1 MFLLVVTI
9 LMFFGGTIF
18 LSIDASDLVRRI
30 QVIMINNPDQS
41 LQVKLDRVN
50 DQLKKLTWTGEMLF
64 IFMLILGDSVVVWR
78 TWTIYERQRKWL
90 LIPIGTW
97 LGSLAAGLYEL
108 GCDVQTHW
116 AINDFGPTAASVGAA
131 KCAHADLSSY
141 TLSYVTNIFCTLLI
155 AYKAWLHRKLMSMYL
170 GNARRKTAVEKILT
184 LLLESGFVY
193 IVIYT
198 LQAVPIYKAP
208 LSAAGLFA
216 FNVVN
221 AIIQQAMG
229 MYPTVIIIL
238 VRMHKSLWDAREMSQ
253 GLVSTAKFRAG
264 ASSAERSDE
273 VTAAASSS
281 NYSTHGHQSD
291 VIAMVDLD
299 HPDDHNS
306 EHKDSKIGNAV

>member
-1 MFLLVVTI
+1 
-9 LMFFGGTIF
+9 
-18 LSIDASDLVRRI
+18 
-30 QVIMINNPDQS
+30 
-41 LQVKLDRVN
+41 
-50 DQLKKLTWTGEMLF
+50 
-64 IFMLILGDSVVVWR
+64 
-78 TWTIYERQRKWL
+78 
-90 LIPIGTW
+90 
-97 LGSLAAGLYEL
+97 
-108 GCDVQTHW
+108 
-116 AINDFGPTAASVGAA
+116 
-131 KCAHADLSSY
+131 
-141 TLSYVTNIFCTLLI
+141 
-155 AYKAWLHRKLMSMYL
+155 MYL

-184 LLLESGFVY
+184 LLLESGNGESESEPY
-193 IVIYT
+193 LNYT
-198 LQAVPIYKAP
+198 RVTAT
-208 LSAAGLFA
+208 
-216 FNVVN
+216 
-221 AIIQQAMG
+221 QQG